1 MPSDLSL
8 PAVAYAFLV
17 LVAFCRGSATYALG
31 RWVRRTGDA
40 SRWAARLERPVFRRS
55 ERLVGRFGAP
65 AVSAS
70 FMTVGLQSA
79 VNLSAGF
86 LRMPLHHYLP
96 AVAVGALIWAGMYLG
111 VGIAF
116 LAAASSSSAYTA
128 LLLVGL
134 LLVVGV
140 LTVVIRR
147 RWSDVA
153 AATD

>member
-8 PAVAYAFLV
+8 TAAAYAFLV

-40 SRWAARLERPVFRRS
+40 SRWARRLERPMFRRS
-55 ERLVGRFGAP
+55 ERLVGRFGPP

-79 VNLSAGF
+79 MNLTAGF
-86 LRMPLHHYLP
+86 LRMPLRHYLP
-96 AVAVGALIWAGMYLG
+96 AVAVGALIWAGMYLS

-116 LAAASSSSAYTA
+116 LAAASSSSAGSA
-128 LLLVGL
+128 
-134 LLVVGV
+134 LLVVV
-140 LTVVIRR
+140 LILIVAGLAVVVRR
-147 RWSDVA
+147 RWLTVA
-153 AATD
+153 TAD